1 MAWTPSSNDKGGEL
15 PIRLLIL
22 GTGAMAVQHAE
33 AFSEIDGIE
42 LTAAVDPHTE
52 RLATFCEQ
60 FGIEHRFNGLS
71 EALKHDGFDAVAN
84 VTPDSLHHPTTI
96 ACIAAGKHV
105 FCEKPLATDHALAVE
120 MTRAAREAGV
130 VGMVNLLYRG
140 VAPLQTARRMILA
153 GEIGE
158 VKHVEASYLQSW
170 LTQPSWGDWR
180 TDDRWL
186 WRLSTR
192 HGSNGVLGDVG
203 IHILDFV
210 CYGAALDI
218 TDVQC
223 RLKTFPK
230 AEGDRIGDYDLDAND
245 SFIINAGFDNGAIGV
260 IHGSRWASGHRNHLQ
275 LRIYGDRGGLEVQS
289 WRGGHL
295 VADPRYSSL
304 RASLGQDMESGTWQ
318 SLTAAPEP
326 LNYQHFVNAIR
337 QNNVREPS
345 FATAARLQR
354 VLDTS
359 FQSHAAKTTL
369 PIDPGL

>member
-1 MAWTPSSNDKGGEL
+1 M
-15 PIRLLIL
+15 RLLIL
-22 GTGAMAVQHAE
+22 GTGAMAAQHAE
-33 AFSEIDGIE
+33 AFGGIDGVE
-42 LTAAVDPHTE
+42 LTAAADPNTD
-52 RLATFCEQ
+52 RLASFCGR
-60 FGIEHRFNGLS
+60 FDIEHRFSALS
-71 EALKHDGFDAVAN
+71 EALDWDGFDAVAN
-84 VTPDSLHHPTTI
+84 VTPDSLHHPTTM

-105 FCEKPLATDHALAVE
+105 FCEKPLATDHALAKE
-120 MTRAAREAGV
+120 MTEAACDAGV

-140 VAPLQTARRMILA
+140 VAPLQKARRMILA

-180 TDDRWL
+180 TDERWL
-186 WRLSTR
+186 WRLSTQ
-192 HGSNGVLGDVG
+192 HGSNGVLGDIG

-218 TDVQC
+218 VDVQC

-230 AEGDRIGDYDLDAND
+230 ADGDCIGAYQLDAND
-245 SFIINAGFDNGAIGV
+245 SFIINAGFNNGAIGV

-275 LRIYGDRGGLEVQS
+275 LRVYGDRGGIEVQS

-295 VADPRYSSL
+295 VADPKFSSL
-304 RASLGQDMESGTWQ
+304 RASLGQDMESGSWQ
-318 SLTAAPEP
+318 SLTVQPEP
-326 LNYQHFVNAIR
+326 LNYQHFVNAVR
-337 QNNVREPS
+337 QNEAREPS

-359 FQSHAAKTTL
+359 FRSHAEHATL
-369 PIDPGL
+369 PIG